1 VVVEW
6 IHSENIMRL
15 PFLQIPLPDIPADT
29 VNMTRAEE
37 IKALKNMSLDDL
49 MSRLVND
56 VVEFAIHLAIAI
68 FVFYVGKFVI
78 KKLFQVVATILY
90 NRGVEKSLSSF
101 VLSLVR
107 ILLYF
112 ILIVTVIGIL
122 GINTSSF
129 VAIFA
134 SVGVAIGMALSGT
147 LQNFAGGVLILL
159 LRPYKVGDYI
169 ETQGFAGKVVEI
181 QIFSTVLCTADNK
194 TILLPN
200 GALSTGSINNWSKQ
214 DYRRVQW
221 SIGISYG
228 DDFNTAK
235 AAILDIIKAHPLVLH
250 KEVDPVAASQPE
262 VEGNAA
268 ESSSESA
275 QEPEQEHGGWLS
287 RIRHKSKERKA
298 ALRAK
303 KEEALKALESQPIA
317 PPAVYIAELAD
328 SSVNL
333 TVRAW
338 ARTDDYWTVYYDVI
352 ERIYAELPQR
362 GVSFPFPQMDVHLV
376 RS

>member
-1 VVVEW
+1 
-6 IHSENIMRL
+6 MRL

-250 KEVDPVAASQPE
+250 KEVEPVAASQPE

-268 ESSSESA
+268 EASSESA